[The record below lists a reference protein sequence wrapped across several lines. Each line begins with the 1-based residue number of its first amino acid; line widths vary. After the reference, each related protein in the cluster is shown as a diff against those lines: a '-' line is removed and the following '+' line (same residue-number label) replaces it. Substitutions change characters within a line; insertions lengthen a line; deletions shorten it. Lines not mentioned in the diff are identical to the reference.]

1 MKGYTMKQQEFKQIM
16 DKLDIIERKIDSL
29 NSNSTLLSNDIC
41 KLNVLVKL
49 LNNKSYLQKSYD
61 WVISKFRK

>member
-1 MKGYTMKQQEFKQIM
+1 MKQQEFKQIM
-16 DKLDIIERKIDSL
+16 DKLNVIEQKIDSL